1 MKFDILNDS
10 LMDYLS
16 DYDKTNFAKI
26 AKICNANQFYISQYS
41 SLDEIIH
48 FNESLFLERYRV
60 LHILGNSLVVY
71 EYEDDKIITW
81 ICYTE
86 EDKRKIGYMSI
97 LLEKLNSL
105 HPDKKII
112 IDTYNKKLRKICN
125 SLNIE
130 LLRKD

>member
-1 MKFDILNDS
+1 MKFNISNDT
-10 LMDYLS
+10 LVDYLS
-16 DYDKTNFAKI
+16 HYDKTNFAKI
-26 AKICNANQFYISQYS
+26 AKICNANHFCISQYS
-41 SLDEIIH
+41 SLDEIIY

-60 LHILGNSLVVY
+60 LHILDNSLVVY
-71 EYEDDKIITW
+71 EYEEDKIITW

-105 HPDKKII
+105 YPDKKLI
-112 IDTYNKKLRKICN
+112 IDTYNKKLKKICN
-125 SLNIE
+125 NLNIE